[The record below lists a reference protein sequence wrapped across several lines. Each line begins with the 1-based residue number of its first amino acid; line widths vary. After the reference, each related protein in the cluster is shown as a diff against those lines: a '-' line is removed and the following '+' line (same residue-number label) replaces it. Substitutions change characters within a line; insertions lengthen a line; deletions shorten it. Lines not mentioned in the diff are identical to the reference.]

1 MSSDQNI
8 ESLIGTL
15 TNELKPVKRMPHP
28 ALRIIPWILA
38 ASLYTACCVY
48 FIGVR
53 HDVNTLFENPIFTFE
68 LALMAFTG
76 IAAAFASA
84 FLSVPD
90 MRGQKWLIPTT
101 FTAIGIF
108 SAWCVI
114 RVAIEGLHMPQLH
127 LDHCMGEGAFMAII
141 PVAILLFMMK
151 QGTTTHPILMG
162 LMNVISI
169 TALGYVALRFT
180 CTLDTIG
187 HATLSHLVPYVLLG
201 AGIGIISRRFYKW

>member
-8 ESLIGTL
+8 ESLIGNL
-15 TNELKPVKRMPHP
+15 TNELKPIKRIPHP
-28 ALRIIPWILA
+28 AARIIPWILA
-38 ASLYTACCVY
+38 ATLYTSCCIY

-53 HDVNTLFENPIFTFE
+53 HDVNTLFENPIFAFE
-68 LALMAFTG
+68 LVLMGAIGISAAFT
-76 IAAAFASA
+76 SA

-101 FTAIGIF
+101 FTALGIF
-108 SAWCVI
+108 AGWSFL
-114 RVAIEGLHMPQLH
+114 RGAIEGMYMPQLH

-151 QGTTTHPILMG
+151 QGTTTHPFLMAI
-162 LMNVISI
+162 MNVVSI

-180 CTLDTIG
+180 CSSDTIA
-187 HATLSHLVPYVLLG
+187 HATISHLIPYILMG
-201 AGIGIISRRFYKW
+201 AGMGAIARRFYKW